1 MLYLIIL
8 LIYVG
13 LFLYLQNY
21 LQQHPLTVSQEYV
34 HPEMRALWLLWHL
47 GGPLLLPLMG
57 ILWGGILRPDV
68 LGWMGVI
75 VVSIFL
81 PLTVFLIFAWWTEVI
96 SAGIALTGVGFCV
109 LTSLLFAPLLLLSEA
124 SLLLILLFMVGLL
137 IPPIVVI
144 LLIFLVAPDLFPFPP
159 DMAGYRKNALAYFTG
174 FFTTY
179 PKPSIVV
186 IKGEPKTRIAG
197 NPFHGSGPGL
207 VITEP
212 HNAAAIKDSAKFRG
226 VFGPGTIVTDTNE
239 QVHSIV
245 DLREQLRAERV
256 EAMTRDGIKVNLP
269 IASIFRINPG
279 ERVPELGGKW
289 PYRSSE
295 AYKAVFAAE
304 VNPEGKTPLDA
315 HESLPW
321 EDLPLTVAKHYVKQ
335 EVARYSLD
343 DLYAMEGQLPRGAIG
358 GEVKERVKAEIE
370 PKGVRVDG
378 GGVGNKIIPVDEAV
392 VKQRIESWKARWM
405 RDMMKKSGQALAQR
419 QKQLGRVRGQVLVEL
434 TRGLFKE
441 SDKFNSLSQAEARTL
456 MTVRL
461 LETLDHIARTPEVKV
476 LLPESATLI
485 VEQAHKQITG
495 EVGDGEKEASA

>member
-8 LIYVG
+8 LIYLG
-13 LFLYLQNY
+13 LFFYLQDY
-21 LQQHPLTVSQEYV
+21 LQKHPLEVSQEYV
-34 HPEMRALWLLWHL
+34 HPEMRALRLLWYL

-57 ILWGGILRPDV
+57 ILWGGILRPDI
-68 LGWMGVI
+68 LGWVSI
-75 VVSIFL
+75 LVVSTFL
-81 PLTVFLIFAWWTEVI
+81 PLIVFLLFAWWTGVV
-96 SAGIALTGVGFCV
+96 SAGVAFSLAGVCV
-109 LTSLLFAPLLLLSEA
+109 FLSLLFSPLLLLSDI
-124 SLLLILLFMVGLL
+124 SLVLILLFMISLL
-137 IPPIVVI
+137 IPPTLTI
-144 LLIFLVAPDLFPFPP
+144 LAIFFWAPEFFPFPP
-159 DMAGYRKNALAYFTG
+159 DMEGYRRQALAYFAGYFTG
-174 FFTTY
+174 Y

-186 IKGEPKTRIAG
+186 VKGELKTRIAG

-212 HNAAAIKDSAKFRG
+212 HNAAAIKDSARFRG
-226 VFGPGTIVTDTNE
+226 VFGPGTIVTDANE
-239 QVHSIV
+239 QVHSVV
-245 DLREQLRAERV
+245 DLLQQLRAERV
-256 EAMTRDGIKVNLP
+256 EAITRDGIKVNLP
-269 IASIFRINPG
+269 IASIFCINPG

-315 HESLPW
+315 HQSLPW

-343 DLYAMEGQLPRGAIG
+343 DLYAMEGQLPRSAIG
-358 GEVKERVKAEIE
+358 GEVKDRVKAEIE
-370 PKGVRVDG
+370 PKGVRIDG
-378 GGVGNKIIPVDEAV
+378 GGVGNKIIPVDEGV
-392 VKQRIESWKARWM
+392 VMQRIEAWKARWIS
-405 RDMMKKSGQALAQR
+405 DIMKKSGQALAQR

-461 LETLDHIARTPEVKV
+461 LETLDHIARTPEVKA
-476 LLPESATLI
+476 LLPESATKI
-485 VEQAHKQITG
+485 VERARMQIAG
-495 EVGDGEKEASA
+495 EVAEKKEVSA